1 MPAQKAG
8 FFVSTSMKTLFC
20 VVLIALLLRPDAK
33 ALFGH
38 TAAEKER
45 RIETEQQ
52 LARQEQANGQLI
64 HSNERFT
71 SSSAF
76 CPLVLWSCSSGAAI
90 GSKTRRDHGANS

>member
-1 MPAQKAG
+1 
-8 FFVSTSMKTLFC
+8 MKTLFC
-20 VVLIALLLRPDAK
+20 VVLIALLLKPDAK

-52 LARQEQANGQLI
+52 LSQEQQRNGLLT
-64 HSNERFT
+64 HSNEHLHVVI
-71 SSSAF
+71 SVLSA
-76 CPLVLWSCSSGAAI
+76 GAVVMLITGTAI